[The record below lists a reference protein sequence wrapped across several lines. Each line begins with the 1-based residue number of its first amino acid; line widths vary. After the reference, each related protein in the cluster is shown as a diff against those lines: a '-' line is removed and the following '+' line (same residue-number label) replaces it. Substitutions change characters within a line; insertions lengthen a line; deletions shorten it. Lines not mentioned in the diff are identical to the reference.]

1 MFRMLTILQRGRGR
15 RRHSLARPAATAT
28 SSLRLS
34 DLAAPVH
41 HQVETLRRAVVRVL
55 EKRRHVLRDLDRS
68 LRLVDS

>member
-1 MFRMLTILQRGRGR
+1 MCPHVDHITGAAGTL
-15 RRHSLARPAATAT
+15 SSARPAATAT

-41 HQVETLRRAVVRVL
+41 HQVEALRCAVVRAL
-55 EKRRHVLRDLDRS
+55 EKRRHVLRDLDRG